1 MKKLKLVF
9 VALLFLTLFSSSA
22 YSGNKRPIYKIGSYY
37 EFIMSFDITTVRFS
51 GKVISITDSG
61 NIRYQ
66 VLRIYNEPAMG
77 DYNQYYFYDTIANIL
92 YSKDGYTF
100 GCLDSD
106 MKQKVVGF
114 DWPKGYI
121 FNTCFDTMGG
131 SFRRS
136 IISDTGTFY
145 NIFNTGF
152 PLRALERK
160 DTTGSPVNI
169 MRRSSY
175 SEMFGFLGF
184 YQNTGAPFGSGWYS
198 IELAGAIIDS
208 VRYGSILLGVEQTSS
223 EIPDKFTLKQN
234 YPNPFNSSTLIEFSL
249 QKTTNARL
257 KIFDMLGREISLLF
271 DERKPPGSYKY
282 HFDSGI
288 LTSGIYFYRLE
299 TDYGILSRRMMI
311 IK

>member
-1 MKKLKLVF
+1 MWNNVK
-9 VALLFLTLFSSSA
+9 
-22 YSGNKRPIYKIGSYY
+22 
-37 EFIMSFDITTVRFS
+37 
-51 GKVISITDSG
+51 
-61 NIRYQ
+61 YQ

-77 DYNQYYFYDTIANIL
+77 NYNHYYFYDTIANIL
-92 YSKDGYTF
+92 YSRGGYTY
-100 GCLDSD
+100 GCLDSN

-136 IISDTGTFY
+136 IVNDTGTFS
-145 NIFNTGF
+145 NIFNTGI
-152 PLRALERK
+152 PLRAIQRK
-160 DTTGSPVNI
+160 DTTGAPVDVF
-169 MRRSSY
+169 RLSSY
-175 SEMFGFLGF
+175 SEMFGFLSF
-184 YQNTGAPFGSGWYS
+184 YQNTGSPFGSGWYS
-198 IELAGAIIDS
+198 IQLVGAIIDS
-208 VRYGSILLGVEQTSS
+208 VTYGSILLGVEQTSS

-234 YPNPFNSSTLIEFSL
+234 YPNPFNSSTFIEFYL
-249 QKTTNARL
+249 QKTSNARL